1 MTIPPDKIADFR
13 FSQLSMVQAN
23 IARIGNY
30 GATIKNWCITLTTA
44 VCGFALTVKFP
55 ALIWLAL
62 LPIFVF
68 ALMDAE
74 YLRVERQFR
83 KTYDR
88 IRNEDWATPP
98 NFDVSP
104 DTSADRGLIAVLGSW
119 SILSFYMPLAVA
131 IVVIGLILHKVGI
144 PTVGT

>member
-1 MTIPPDKIADFR
+1 MSMPPDKIADFR
-13 FSQLSMVQAN
+13 FNQLSMVQAN

-44 VCGFALTVKFP
+44 VCGFALSIKSP
-55 ALIWLAL
+55 GLIWLAL

-74 YLRVERQFR
+74 YLRVERRFR

-88 IRNEDWATPP
+88 IRNEDWDRPP
-98 NFDVSP
+98 SFDVSP
-104 DTSADRGLIAVLGSW
+104 DSSPDSGLIAALCSW
-119 SILSFYMPLAVA
+119 SIMSFYLPLAVA
-131 IVVIGLILHKVGI
+131 VVAASLVVQAIGI
-144 PTVGT
+144 PTGK

>member
-1 MTIPPDKIADFR
+1 MTIPPEKIADFR
-13 FSQLSMVQAN
+13 FSQLGMVQAN

-44 VCGFALTVKFP
+44 VCGFALSIKSLG
-55 ALIWLAL
+55 LIWLAL
-62 LPIFVF
+62 LPIIVF

-104 DTSADRGLIAVLGSW
+104 DTSADRGLIAVLCSW
-119 SILSFYMPLAVA
+119 SILSFYLPLGVA
-131 IVVIGLILHKVGI
+131 IVVISLIAHKIGI
-144 PTVGT
+144 PPDGK

>member
-1 MTIPPDKIADFR
+1 MSISPDKIADFR
-13 FSQLSMVQAN
+13 FSQLTMVQAN

-44 VCGFALTVKFP
+44 VCGFAITAHQPLLT
-55 ALIWLAL
+55 WLAL
-62 LPIFVF
+62 LPVVIF

-88 IRNEDWATPP
+88 IRKENWDAPP
-98 NFDVSP
+98 DFDVSP
-104 DTSADRGLIAVLGSW
+104 DRSSDIGLIAVLCSW
-119 SILSFYMPLAVA
+119 SIMSFYLPLVVGVA
-131 IVVIGLILHKVGI
+131 IVSVFGAVASKVG
-144 PTVGT
+144 PG

>member
-13 FSQLSMVQAN
+13 FNQLSMVQAN

-44 VCGFALTVKFP
+44 VCGFALSVKYP
-55 ALIWLAL
+55 GLIWLAL
-62 LPIFVF
+62 LPIVIF

-88 IRNEDWATPP
+88 IRNENWDEPP

-104 DTSADRGLIAVLGSW
+104 DRSSDIGLITVLCSW
-119 SILSFYMPLAVA
+119 SIMGFYVPLA
-131 IVVIGLILHKVGI
+131 IGVVIVGLVVPVFG
-144 PTVGT
+144 TVAGKS

>member
-1 MTIPPDKIADFR
+1 MSIPPDKIADFR
-13 FSQLSMVQAN
+13 FNQLSMVQAN

-30 GATIKNWCITLTTA
+30 GATIKNWCITLTSA
-44 VCGFALTVKFP
+44 VCGFALSVKHP
-55 ALIWLAL
+55 GLIWLAL
-62 LPIFVF
+62 LPVVIF

-88 IRNEDWATPP
+88 IRNENWDEPP

-104 DTSADRGLIAVLGSW
+104 DRSSDIGLVTVLCSW
-119 SILSFYMPLAVA
+119 SIMSFYLPLAIGVA
-131 IVVIGLILHKVGI
+131 VVSLVV
-144 PTVGT
+144 PVVRTVAGGQ